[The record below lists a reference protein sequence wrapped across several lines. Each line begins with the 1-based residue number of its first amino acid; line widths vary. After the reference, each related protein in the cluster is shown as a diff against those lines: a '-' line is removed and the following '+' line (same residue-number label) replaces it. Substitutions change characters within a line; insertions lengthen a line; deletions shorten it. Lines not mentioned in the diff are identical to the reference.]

1 MKNKV
6 LIFVSLIFIF
16 IGSFFFLITKFMFYE
31 FSKPLENDKTAL
43 AIITSIDDD
52 DVYLSFMAENG
63 KIYDVKSNYKS
74 SDMKIGDRIK
84 VHYNSKNPLIMKVDI
99 DEFDKIFSLV
109 FYGTSIFMISIGLI
123 ILIIALKVS
132 TNRRKLLNSGLMLN
146 ATIISVNYNQYI
158 NINGKHPYTIIA
170 SFIYNG
176 ETYETKSENLWFD
189 AKNIIDNYNIRE
201 LPVYIDTN
209 NPKLNILDTS
219 IIKDKLGN

>member
-1 MKNKV
+1 MKNKI
-6 LIFVSLIFIF
+6 LIFISLIFISIGVLFF
-16 IGSFFFLITKFMFYE
+16 IITKFMFYE
-31 FSKPLENDKTAL
+31 FNKPIENDKETF
-43 AIITSIDDD
+43 AIITSIDE
-52 DVYLSFMAENG
+52 DVYLSFTDDNG
-63 KIYDVKSNYKS
+63 EIYNVKSNYKS

-84 VHYNSKNPLIMKVDI
+84 IHYNSKNPLIMKVDI

-219 IIKDKLGN
+219 MIKDKLGN

>member
-1 MKNKV
+1 MKNKI
-6 LIFVSLIFIF
+6 LIFISLIFISIGILFF
-16 IGSFFFLITKFMFYE
+16 IITKFMFYE
-31 FSKPLENDKTAL
+31 FNKPIENDKETF
-43 AIITSIDDD
+43 AIITSIDE
-52 DVYLSFMAENG
+52 DVYLSFTDDNG
-63 KIYDVKSNYKS
+63 EIYNVKSNYKS